1 MADRETN
8 SQSNQE
14 VITQDGIEF
23 RRVIAHLPAFYR
35 TDTNTRFLSSTILE
49 GLLLS
54 KPLILHVK
62 LELSLIIVLQL
73 VIMQS

>member
-35 TDTNTRFLSSTILE
+35 TDTNADFYLVQ
-49 GLLLS
+49 
-54 KPLILHVK
+54 LIH
-62 LELSLIIVLQL
+62 
-73 VIMQS
+73 